1 MFRHFYTIHS
11 TLYTL
16 FHINNAI
23 EWLIITHTH
32 VYSFIRTYNII
43 LELQLSFILFLIVFI

>member
-11 TLYTL
+11 TLYNL
-16 FHINNAI
+16 FHINNAN

-32 VYSFIRTYNII
+32 VQSFIRIYNII
-43 LELQLSFILFLIVFI
+43 LELQLLFALFLIVFI